1 MKSSKD
7 PEADELR
14 NKNLNKSAE
23 EIKDQPIQPE
33 KEVSDKNV
41 EV

>member
-1 MKSSKD
+1 MKPSKD
-7 PEADELR
+7 PEADELL

-23 EIKDQPIQPE
+23 EMKEQPIQPE
-33 KEVSDKNV
+33 KEVSDKDV